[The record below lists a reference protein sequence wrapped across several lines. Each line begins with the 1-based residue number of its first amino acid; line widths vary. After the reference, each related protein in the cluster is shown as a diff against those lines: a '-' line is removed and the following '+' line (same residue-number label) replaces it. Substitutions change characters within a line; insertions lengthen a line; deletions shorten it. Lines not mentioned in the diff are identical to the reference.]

1 MSTASALL
9 DAYLP
14 AFLSP
19 TTLPLPTFLAR
30 VYPLALGAFLVIVSL
45 GLFFAP
51 ASMANGVKM
60 ATPSPQT
67 RGYMLLFAIRE
78 FSMGALFVAITLQGD
93 FRAVKLCLL
102 ATVPLAVGDTW
113 VMGAHSEQGWAA
125 AFRTHG
131 IALAVTT
138 AAYMWLDA

>member
-14 AFLSP
+14 AFLSL

-51 ASMANGVKM
+51 ARMANGVKM
-60 ATPSPQT
+60 APPSPQT

-78 FSMGALFVAITLQGD
+78 FSMGALFVAITLQGRVESPRSCECQPRLAIPAASLD
-93 FRAVKLCLL
+93 PRGHQWIQIQPKSTVTKRNYLC
-102 ATVPLAVGDTW
+102 ARGWRCPLV
-113 VMGAHSEQGWAA
+113 
-125 AFRTHG
+125 
-131 IALAVTT
+131 
-138 AAYMWLDA
+138 